1 MGGNGRDRLA
11 ASAGVDRAV
20 ARPDLRTLAFD
31 VHAAVGTMGS
41 KTPRGDGVDHLRY
54 RRHRYCDRSAYA
66 WLRADFRALWGAR
79 VLGNGG
85 SLCRGVAARSNA
97 ARADRRSRMM
107 FRLAGYWLPCLSDPP
122 LSARPAITRSQT
134 AMADRCG

>member
-20 ARPDLRTLAFD
+20 ARPDLRTLASD
-31 VHAAVGTMGS
+31 VHAAVGTMRS
-41 KTPRGDGVDHLRY
+41 KTPRGDRIDHLRY

-66 WLRADFRALWGAR
+66 FLRADFRALWGAR

-85 SLCRGVAARSNA
+85 SLCRGVATRPNP
-97 ARADRRSRMM
+97 ARADGR
-107 FRLAGYWLPCLSDPP
+107 FEVICFALAAGPHP
-122 LSARPAITRSQT
+122 
-134 AMADRCG
+134 DR